1 MVFKNIVLKVHLT
14 ILKKKLNFLIKAKTI
29 HPLQNGLLVAL
40 TINLFLISQKLNY
53 SENDL
58 IYKLKEEE
66 FFKQYKALV
75 HDQELLDLVS
85 NNWKNKNFWTDK
97 TPEVIKN
104 KIKDFNQRLTNLI
117 RSIKHE
123 EKIDLFNQVFDL
135 TYLVYLIDGYIDQF
149 KEKNIG
155 LNKYREN
162 YQKNLDL
169 FLIELDWI
177 KKLQTLIHDQ
187 SPTNFNQQFIAIN
200 LMLKPKH

>member
-14 ILKKKLNFLIKAKTI
+14 ILKKKINFLIKAKTSF
-29 HPLQNGLLVAL
+29 PLQNSLLVSL

-58 IYKLKEEE
+58 IYKLKEQD
-66 FFKQYKALV
+66 FFKQYKLLV
-75 HDQELLDLVS
+75 HDKELLDLVS
-85 NNWKNKNFWTDK
+85 NNWQNKNFWTDK
-97 TPEVIKN
+97 LPEVIKN
-104 KIKDFNQRLTNLI
+104 KTKDFNQRLTNLI

-123 EKIDLFNQVFDL
+123 EKLDLFIKVFDL
-135 TYLVYLIDGYIDQF
+135 NYLVYLIDGYIDQF

-162 YQKNLDL
+162 YQENLDL

-177 KKLQTLIHDQ
+177 KKLQTLIHEQ
-187 SPTNFNQQFIAIN
+187 SPIDFNQQFIAIN